1 MCLLTCVFATV
12 LSAVS
17 FLYSAGTL
25 THNCFYLPSADPHG
39 VLNGSHQS
47 FPSNGDGKTNNIAK
61 TLRDPS
67 SSFSQSGCQPRQ
79 RPSTPNMLNGKAGS
93 MKKDSGSNL
102 DQSHGNKTPPV
113 PIKVAHTILTPV
125 SLPRAAVLVASRG
138 TGGDLRSQESP
149 KFLRNVRIEAT
160 TSLAGPCRESDCSG
174 RKPSPVRFS
183 STAPSSPGV
192 RGPSLQR
199 RSPSPMRHQQP
210 SHADA
215 PQRLRT
221 SDMTGSTKELPPLS
235 PHTSSKGNSGT
246 PGSISS
252 PTSQGRAP
260 KSIPRSPQGP
270 RKHTAPS
277 KADPTRPLCA
287 QSPSSLP
294 GMDKEPGAQLL
305 RPGSGCSVTPGMGF
319 LPGSSPL
326 ASPGSQKKTPSWT
339 ATGPHSKDQS
349 FVKPYTRERKN
360 SITEISDNEDDL
372 LEYHRWQREERLRE
386 QEMEKQVGPG
396 PSF

>member
-1 MCLLTCVFATV
+1 MH
-12 LSAVS
+12 S
-17 FLYSAGTL
+17 
-25 THNCFYLPSADPHG
+25 CFYLPSADPHG

-47 FPSNGDGKTNNIAK
+47 FPSNGDGKINDIAK
-61 TLRDPS
+61 TLWDPS
-67 SSFSQSGCQPRQ
+67 SQPGCQPRQ
-79 RPSTPNMLNGKAGS
+79 RPSTPTMLNGKAS
-93 MKKDSGSNL
+93 SVKKDSSSNL
-102 DQSHGNKTPPV
+102 GQSHGSKTPPV
-113 PIKVAHTILTPV
+113 PIKAAHTILTPV
-125 SLPRAAVLVASRG
+125 SLPRAAVSVASRG
-138 TGGDLRSQESP
+138 SGGDLRSQESP

-210 SHADA
+210 SHTDA

-221 SDMTGSTKELPPLS
+221 SEMTGSTKELPPLS

-246 PGSISS
+246 PGSMSS

-326 ASPGSQKKTPSWT
+326 ASPGSQRKAPCWT